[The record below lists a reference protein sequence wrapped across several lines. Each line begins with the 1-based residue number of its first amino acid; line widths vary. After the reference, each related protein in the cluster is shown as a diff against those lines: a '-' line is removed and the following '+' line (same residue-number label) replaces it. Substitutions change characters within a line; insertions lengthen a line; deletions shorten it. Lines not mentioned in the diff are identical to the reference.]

1 MNAIIKF
8 RDIVSKV
15 IITDDSKAADV
26 QDILGWLKPTIE
38 NGATAVVYKEPKGK

>member
-15 IITDDSKAADV
+15 IITEDSKSADV

-38 NGATAVVYKEPKGK
+38 NGATVVVYKKGK